1 MAKRWTPRTLFRLG
15 RAVVDRMEPIDPFP
29 ADERPDRTPD
39 AAWRPTVKRRALCAL
54 AFLAVWAVTL
64 EARLVMLQVVQHD
77 SRLAEAIAQQESEI
91 RPEAPR
97 GDILDRDGRLMAYSV
112 DADSIVADPS
122 LIEPSERRKT
132 ADAICDALRDCTRK
146 DREEL
151 VRTLSSRKRFV
162 YVRRSRTVLP
172 DQVAR
177 VDALG
182 LPGILLRTEPRRYYP
197 YAELAAHVL
206 GFVGLDNTGQAGVE
220 YSFDQDV
227 QGQAGLARVQVDAHG
242 RRLDTVVERP
252 PVPGATVELTI
263 DVNLQY
269 IAERELK
276 AGVEANHAR
285 GGTALIMDPRTG
297 EILALANYPT
307 FNPNIA
313 SRFSLDALRNRAIT
327 DVYEP
332 GSTFKIVTASAALE
346 NHIVRPFDL
355 IDTNPGYV
363 SVAGRSRPIYDT
375 HRNGV
380 IPFIDVIV
388 KSSNVGA
395 VKVGLRT
402 GAALMTTYV
411 HRFGFGQQL
420 APDLPGGSRG
430 LWNAANLTES
440 GLASVSMG
448 YQVSV
453 TPLQMVTAAS
463 AVANGGTLME
473 PHIVRAVTR
482 NGVRDAIAPKALHRA
497 IEPDTAA
504 ELTTMMEGVVERGT
518 ATMAKIAGYSIAGKT
533 GTAHRI
539 VNGRYSDSEYNAS
552 FVGFIPSRHP
562 VYTILVVIDT
572 PRAGSYYGGP
582 VAGPIF
588 KRIAEAALQHA
599 GVPPTESPEPPVL
612 VPAAPEPMP
621 AQWQRVRV
629 TSLPLQPQP
638 TDGPAVMPD
647 LRGASG
653 REAMRTLGAIGLT
666 PRISGS
672 GFVVRQSPEPGVPV
686 DAGGQAIVEL
696 RRDAGRATSIEANP

>member
-1 MAKRWTPRTLFRLG
+1 MAKLWTPRALFRLG
-15 RAVVDRMEPIDPFP
+15 RAVIDRMEPIDPFS
-29 ADERPDRTPD
+29 ADERPDRKLD
-39 AAWRPTVKRRALCAL
+39 AAWRPVVKRRALCAL

-97 GDILDRDGRLMAYSV
+97 GDILDREGRLLAYSV

-122 LIEPSERRKT
+122 LIKPSERRKT
-132 ADAICDALRDCTRK
+132 AEAICDALRDCTRK
-146 DREEL
+146 DRDEL
-151 VRTLSSRKRFV
+151 VRTLSSPKRFV

-182 LPGILLRTEPRRYYP
+182 LTGILLRTEPRRYYP

-227 QGQAGLARVQVDAHG
+227 RGQAGLARVQVDARG

-252 PVPGATVELTI
+252 AVPGATVELTI

-269 IAERELK
+269 IAERELE
-276 AGVEANHAR
+276 AGVEANRAR
-285 GGTALIMDPRTG
+285 GGTVLIMDPRTG
-297 EILALANYPT
+297 EILAMANYPT

-313 SRFSLDALRNRAIT
+313 SRFGPDARRNRAVT
-327 DVYEP
+327 DPYEP
-332 GSTFKIVTASAALE
+332 GSTIKMVTASAALE
-346 NHIVRPFDL
+346 NHIVTPTDL

-363 SVAGRSRPIYDT
+363 TVAGRSRPIYDT

-380 IPFIDVIV
+380 IPFTDVIV

-402 GAALMTTYV
+402 GAALMTKYV
-411 HRFGFGQQL
+411 RLFGFGQQL

-430 LWNAANLTES
+430 LWNANLTES

-448 YQVSV
+448 YQIGV
-453 TPLQMVTAAS
+453 TPVQMVTAAS
-463 AVANGGTLME
+463 VIANGGMLME
-473 PHIVRAVTR
+473 PHVVRAVTR
-482 NGVRDAIAPKALHRA
+482 NGVREAVAPKALHRA

-504 ELTTMMEGVVERGT
+504 ELVTMMEGVVERGT
-518 ATMAKIAGYSIAGKT
+518 ATMAKIAGYAIAGKT
-533 GTAHRI
+533 GTSHR
-539 VNGRYSDSEYNAS
+539 VVDGHYSDSEYNAS
-552 FVGFIPSRHP
+552 FVGIVPSRHP

-572 PRAGSYYGGP
+572 PRAGSYYGGT

-612 VPAAPEPMP
+612 VPAEPEPMP

-629 TSLPLQPQP
+629 TSLPPQPQSA
-638 TDGPAVMPD
+638 DGPAVMPD
-647 LRGASG
+647 LRGVSG

-696 RRDAGRATSIEANP
+696 RREAGRATSIEANP

>member
-1 MAKRWTPRTLFRLG
+1 MAKLWTPRRLLQIG
-15 RAVVDRMEPIDPFP
+15 RTVVDRMEPIDPFP
-29 ADERPDRTPD
+29 ADERPDRKLD
-39 AAWRPTVKRRALCAL
+39 AAWRPVVKRRAFCAL
-54 AFLAVWAVTL
+54 AFLALWAVTL

-77 SRLAEAIAQQESEI
+77 ARLAEAIAQQESEI

-97 GDILDRDGRLMAYSV
+97 GDILDREGRLMAYSV

-122 LIEPSERRKT
+122 LIKPSEKQKT

-146 DREEL
+146 DRDEL
-151 VRTLSSRKRFV
+151 VRTLSSVKRFV

-172 DQVAR
+172 EQVAR

-206 GFVGLDNTGQAGVE
+206 GFVGLDSAGQAGVE
-220 YSFDQDV
+220 YSFDHDV

-242 RRLDTVVERP
+242 RRLDTIVERP
-252 PVPGATVELTI
+252 PVPGAAVELTV

-276 AGVEANHAR
+276 AGVEANRAR

-313 SRFSLDALRNRAIT
+313 SRFSVDALRNRAIA

-332 GSTFKIVTASAALE
+332 GSTFKMVTASAALE
-346 NHIVRPFDL
+346 NHIVKPTDL
-355 IDTNPGYV
+355 IDTNPGYIV
-363 SVAGRSRPIYDT
+363 IPGRSKPISDA
-375 HRNGV
+375 HHGMGV
-380 IPFIDVIV
+380 MPFIDVIA

-402 GAALMTTYV
+402 GAELMTKYV
-411 HRFGFGQQL
+411 QRFGFGQQL

-430 LWNAANLTES
+430 LWNANLTES

-448 YQVSV
+448 YQISV

-473 PHIVRAVTR
+473 PHIVRAVIR
-482 NGVRDAIAPKALHRA
+482 NSMREAIAPKALHRA

-504 ELTTMMEGVVERGT
+504 ELTTMMEAVVERGT
-518 ATMAKIAGYSIAGKT
+518 ATMVKIDGYSIAGKT

-552 FVGFIPSRHP
+552 FVGFIPSRRP

-588 KRIAEAALQHA
+588 KRIAEAALQYA
-599 GVPPTESPEPPVL
+599 GVPPTVNPAPPVL
-612 VPAAPEPMP
+612 VPAAPEPLP

-629 TSLPLQPQP
+629 TSLPAQPQVA
-638 TDGPAVMPD
+638 DGPALMPD

-653 REAMRTLGAIGLT
+653 REAMRTLGAIGMT

-672 GFVVRQSPEPGVPV
+672 GFVVRQSPEPGVPI
-686 DAGGQAIVEL
+686 DAGGQAFVEL
-696 RRDAGRATSIEANP
+696 RRDAGRTTSIEANP

>member
-39 AAWRPTVKRRALCAL
+39 AAWRPIVKRRALCAL

-269 IAERELK
+269 IPSASSR
-276 AGVEANHAR
+276 R
-285 GGTALIMDPRTG
+285 
-297 EILALANYPT
+297 
-307 FNPNIA
+307 A
-313 SRFSLDALRNRAIT
+313 SRRITRAEAPRSSWIRGPARSSRSPT
-327 DVYEP
+327 TRR
-332 GSTFKIVTASAALE
+332 ST
-346 NHIVRPFDL
+346 
-355 IDTNPGYV
+355 
-363 SVAGRSRPIYDT
+363 
-375 HRNGV
+375 
-380 IPFIDVIV
+380 
-388 KSSNVGA
+388 
-395 VKVGLRT
+395 RT
-402 GAALMTTYV
+402 
-411 HRFGFGQQL
+411 
-420 APDLPGGSRG
+420 S
-430 LWNAANLTES
+430 
-440 GLASVSMG
+440 
-448 YQVSV
+448 
-453 TPLQMVTAAS
+453 
-463 AVANGGTLME
+463 
-473 PHIVRAVTR
+473 RAVSAWTR
-482 NGVRDAIAPKALHRA
+482 CAIARSPTSTSR
-497 IEPDTAA
+497 D
-504 ELTTMMEGVVERGT
+504 R
-518 ATMAKIAGYSIAGKT
+518 
-533 GTAHRI
+533 
-539 VNGRYSDSEYNAS
+539 
-552 FVGFIPSRHP
+552 PSR
-562 VYTILVVIDT
+562 
-572 PRAGSYYGGP
+572 S
-582 VAGPIF
+582 
-588 KRIAEAALQHA
+588 
-599 GVPPTESPEPPVL
+599 
-612 VPAAPEPMP
+612 
-621 AQWQRVRV
+621 
-629 TSLPLQPQP
+629 
-638 TDGPAVMPD
+638 
-647 LRGASG
+647 
-653 REAMRTLGAIGLT
+653 
-666 PRISGS
+666 
-672 GFVVRQSPEPGVPV
+672 
-686 DAGGQAIVEL
+686 
-696 RRDAGRATSIEANP
+696 